1 MSGTGSSVLNSI
13 ANLLVPPQRPID
25 RLLRPV
31 TIFAQ
36 HKLAGAALLML
47 ATAAAL
53 IWANSPWEHSYH
65 ALLHTKVGIGWG
77 DAVLSKELHHWI
89 NDGLMGVFFFNVGL
103 EIKREL
109 LVGELSTVRKATLPA
124 IAALGGIVVPALVYT
139 AFNLGGPGAHGWGI
153 PTATD
158 IAFALGVLALLG
170 NRVPLGLKVFLT
182 ALAIVDDIGAVLI
195 IAVFYTSDVSLTSL
209 GFGFVFLAISVI
221 MSRLQVRNPLAYLLI
236 GTLCWLMF
244 LKSGVHATIAAI
256 LMAFT
261 IPARTRI
268 NGEDLMARIE
278 LLTVR
283 MKAHGLPSNLEMNTH
298 AQQRLLD
305 ALTETVDHG
314 SAPVQ
319 RIEHGL
325 VGPVTFF
332 ILPIFALANA
342 GVTIHGGLGD
352 ALTDPEALGIVLGLF
367 LGKMIGIFGA
377 AWLGVKLKLADLP
390 QGVTWNHV
398 HGAATL
404 GGIGFT
410 MALFVTSLAFSDPHR
425 VEIAKVA
432 ILTASVVSGVVG
444 YFSLR
449 RCKPQAA
456 SVPPPQPADI
466 A

>member
-1 MSGTGSSVLNSI
+1 MSGSDSSVLGSI
-13 ANLLVPPQRPID
+13 TNLIHPPQRPID

-31 TIFAQ
+31 TVFAN
-36 HKLAGAALLML
+36 HKLAGAGLLML

-53 IWANSPWEHSYH
+53 AWANSPWEHSYH

-77 DAVLSKELHHWI
+77 EATLSKELHHWI
-89 NDGLMGVFFFNVGL
+89 NDGLMGIFFFNVGL

-124 IAALGGIVVPALVYT
+124 IAAIGGIVLPALVY
-139 AFNLGGPGAHGWGI
+139 AGFNQGGSGAHGWGI

-170 NRVPLGLKVFLT
+170 DRVPLGLKVFLT
-182 ALAIVDDIGAVLI
+182 AVAIVDDIGAVLI
-195 IAVFYTSDVSLTSL
+195 IAVFYTSDLSLTSL
-209 GFGFVFLAISVI
+209 GLGFVFLAISI
-221 MSRLQVRNPLAYLLI
+221 TLGRLQVRNPLTYLLV

-268 NGEDLMARIE
+268 NGEDLMARLE

-283 MKAHGLPSNLEMNTH
+283 MKAQGLPSDLKMNSH

-319 RIEHGL
+319 RIEHFL

-352 ALTDPEALGIVLGLF
+352 ALGTPEALGIVLGLF
-367 LGKMIGIFGA
+367 LGKMVGVFGA
-377 AWLGVKLKLADLP
+377 AYLAVKLKLADLP
-390 QGVTWNHV
+390 QGVSWNHV

-410 MALFVTSLAFSDPHR
+410 MALFVTSLAFDDPR
-425 VEIAKVA
+425 QVEIAKVA
-432 ILTASVVSGVVG
+432 ILAASLLSGVVG
-444 YFSLR
+444 YLSLR
-449 RCKPQAA
+449 RCK
-456 SVPPPQPADI
+456 VPAVSADPSS
-466 A
+466 